1 MKENYFQAAD
11 LLHSFLRIKSNC
23 YDENG
28 EIIRATYIVAIDDD
42 VTSMLYAVKLWH
54 EVHRVYGY
62 FPILLCVGG
71 KGLMSKHT
79 HQKSEAELLA
89 YVALKLGVPSA
100 YVEVLGLGKNT
111 GDNVLAVAKRI
122 LSGPVLWCVTQ
133 RLSLRL
139 ERTQAM
145 QAPEMDSF
153 YYVIEESLEEV
164 MKVYNGKGLCDGQML
179 LHELASILNRCKAY
193 SGTFQKPLE
202 FDIPQEVKEA
212 AALLERDFRLK
223 LPLKTFKSYCQF
235 VQLFVAILLNKRKM
249 RRELEEAIKR
259 TRFEL
264 NPSYP
269 WL

>member
-1 MKENYFQAAD
+1 MKKKYFSAAE
-11 LLHSFLRIKSNC
+11 LLHRVLRIKTNC
-23 YDENG
+23 YDEKG
-28 EIIRATYIVAIDDD
+28 QIIRATYIVAIDDD
-42 VTSMLYAVKLWH
+42 VTSMLHAIKLWH
-54 EVHRVYGY
+54 EVYRVYGY
-62 FPILLCVGG
+62 FPVLLCVGG

-100 YVEVLGLGKNT
+100 YVEVLGAGKNS

-145 QAPEMDSF
+145 QAPEINSF
-153 YYVIEESLEEV
+153 YYVIEESIEQV
-164 MKVYNGKGLCDGQML
+164 MKAYNGKGLCGGQML

-202 FDIPQEVKEA
+202 FEISKEVEE
-212 AALLERDFRLK
+212 AALLLENNFRLK
-223 LPLKTFKSYCQF
+223 LPGKTLKSYCQF
-235 VQLFVAILLNKRKM
+235 VQLYFSILFNKGKM
-249 RRELEEAIKR
+249 KRELEEAIKM